1 MSNPQALMKQM
12 MTRILQMSKIL
23 IHKTKIKQNIALHLL
38 TQRIANMMT
47 YSKVVRKLTN
57 QIRLSRQ
64 DEIDTKQQSTANQD
78 KDDASVSKALDAIDD
93 FVSDETDDDKDNQ
106 GSNNTDTTNHQSDND
121 DTSTDSKMILVKH
134 HLLIVIVYLN
144 LP

>member
-1 MSNPQALMKQM
+1 M
-12 MTRILQMSKIL
+12 
-23 IHKTKIKQNIALHLL
+23 
-38 TQRIANMMT
+38 
-47 YSKVVRKLTN
+47 RKLTN
-57 QIRLSRQ
+57 QIRLRQ

-106 GSNNTDTTNHQSDND
+106 GSNNTDTTNHQSYND